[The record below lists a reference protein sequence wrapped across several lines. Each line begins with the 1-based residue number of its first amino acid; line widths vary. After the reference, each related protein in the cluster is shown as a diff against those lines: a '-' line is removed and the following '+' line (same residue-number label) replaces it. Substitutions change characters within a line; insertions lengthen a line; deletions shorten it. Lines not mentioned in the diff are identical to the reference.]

1 MSESEPF
8 TPGKRGRKQLRPDP
22 AAGPVAAF
30 AHRLCELKEA
40 AGDPSYDRMRGDFGA
55 AASKSALSSAARGQD
70 LPSWETTWE
79 FVRSLAVGVLGEDAG
94 ATRGE
99 WSRRWEQARE
109 DAATQFAADGTA
121 TPGSHAIG
129 LVNGMNGTT
138 GAESAATEGTHG
150 RTVNGTPTGVP
161 YSVPVPGENAAAR
174 EDGADSGNAAF
185 SEDATS
191 PGEPTPPEGPTSP
204 EGAAAP
210 EVPASPKS
218 PASPA
223 DAASPEHAAFPED
236 TATPEEATPPS
247 ATTPPE
253 TPDSPEPPAGRPAA
267 RERLRRTL
275 LPAGTAV
282 VVTVAV
288 IAAATYLLSD
298 PQRPIPGDNSLMVD
312 ENLLDGTQVQAGR
325 SFVKTWDLRNA
336 GDVPWSGR
344 YLEQAGPPIGD
355 SACTAPKRVW
365 IPDVQPG
372 HTVRVAVP
380 VNAGDEPGR
389 CKIAWKMVDE
399 SGRLFFPENALHP
412 VFFDWQV
419 VR

>member
-1 MSESEPF
+1 MSEPC

-22 AAGPVAAF
+22 ATGPVAAF

-94 ATRGE
+94 ATRRE

-109 DAATQFAADGTA
+109 DAAASI
-121 TPGSHAIG
+121 PGSHSSG
-129 LVNGMNGTT
+129 LASGANGTA
-138 GAESAATEGTHG
+138 GAESAAVGTRG
-150 RTVNGTPTGVP
+150 TVNGTPTGVP
-161 YSVPVPGENAAAR
+161 DSVPAPGEDVASPEGATISEGAALSGETAFS
-174 EDGADSGNAAF
+174 EQAAFSGNAA
-185 SEDATS
+185 
-191 PGEPTPPEGPTSP
+191 SP
-204 EGAAAP
+204 EGAA
-210 EVPASPKS
+210 SL
-218 PASPA
+218 
-223 DAASPEHAAFPED
+223 
-236 TATPEEATPPS
+236 EEAAPS
-247 ATTPPE
+247 GEAAPAGSAAARE
-253 TPDSPEPPAGRPAA
+253 TPDSPEPPTGRPAA
-267 RERLRRTL
+267 RERLRRAL
-275 LPAGTAV
+275 LAAGTAV
-282 VVTVAV
+282 VVAVAA
-288 IAAATYLLSD
+288 IAAATYFLSE
-298 PQRPIPGDNSLMVD
+298 PQRPIPGDNSLMVG
-312 ENLLDGTQVQAGR
+312 ENLLDGSQVQAGR

-365 IPDVQPG
+365 IPDVRPG
-372 HTVRVAVP
+372 DTVRVAVP

-412 VFFDWQV
+412 VFFDWRV

>member
-1 MSESEPF
+1 MSEPF
-8 TPGKRGRKQLRPDP
+8 SPGKRGRKQLRPDP
-22 AAGPVAAF
+22 ATGPVAAF

-94 ATRGE
+94 ATRRE
-99 WSRRWEQARE
+99 WSRRWEQARA
-109 DAATQFAADGTA
+109 DAANSADAAA
-121 TPGSHAIG
+121 SIPGSHSSDLASG
-129 LVNGMNGTT
+129 TNGTA
-138 GAESAATEGTHG
+138 GAESAAAGTHG
-150 RTVNGTPTGVP
+150 TVNGTPTGVP
-161 YSVPVPGENAAAR
+161 DSVAAPGEKATSPEDATTSADAVFSENAAFPGKA
-174 EDGADSGNAAF
+174 AFPGNAAI
-185 SEDATS
+185 SENA
-191 PGEPTPPEGPTSP
+191 
-204 EGAAAP
+204 
-210 EVPASPKS
+210 ASPD
-218 PASPA
+218 
-223 DAASPEHAAFPED
+223 DAASLEAA
-236 TATPEEATPPS
+236 ASSGEAASPGPAAS
-247 ATTPPE
+247 RE
-253 TPDSPEPPAGRPAA
+253 TPDSPEPPTGRPAA
-267 RERLRRTL
+267 RERLRRAL

-288 IAAATYLLSD
+288 IAAATYFLSD
-298 PQRPIPGDNSLMVD
+298 PQRPIPGDNSLMVG
-312 ENLLDGTQVQAGR
+312 ENLHDGSQVQAGR

-372 HTVRVAVP
+372 DTVRVAVP
-380 VNAGDEPGR
+380 VNAGHEPGR